1 MSFTLGFFCAERVG
15 SWAFSVK
22 GSINS
27 LIFHPRAVEHT
38 TAIHWFQLPWPV
50 RTTEVSVTTACVE
63 DAMVVVQSEVKG
75 SGAGLQ
81 TFSTV
86 SSGQNALLYSR

>member
-1 MSFTLGFFCAERVG
+1 
-15 SWAFSVK
+15 
-22 GSINS
+22 
-27 LIFHPRAVEHT
+27 
-38 TAIHWFQLPWPV
+38 LPWPV